1 MIDTIFKRSKPG
13 RGAKSQRL
21 QVQNANPMP
30 KMHCRKGAIGLPGV
44 SELEAVRHY
53 TGLSQMNF
61 SIDTQFYPLG
71 SCTMKYNPRAAHRFA
86 SDPAFLS
93 HHPHTPAAYSQGI
106 LSCLFELQDFLKQ
119 VTGMDAV
126 SLAPMAGAQGEFCGV
141 AMIKAYHEARGQGHR
156 HVMLVP
162 DTAHGTNPA
171 SAVICG
177 YDVVEVKTTVQGDV
191 DIPDLE
197 SKINDNIAG
206 IMLTNPS
213 TGGVFERNIELIA
226 KKIHAAGGLLYY
238 DGANL
243 NAMMGVAKPAV
254 MGFDVMHM
262 NLHKTFATPHGGGG
276 PGSGPVAC
284 QAHLTPYLPIP
295 YVIKK
300 EERYLWADK
309 STHPKTMGPVGA
321 FAGNVGILLRA
332 YIYARLLG
340 GQGILEAAELATLNA
355 NYLLSCLVDLGI
367 EAAYPGRRATHECLV
382 TFKKTA
388 KSTGVTAKD
397 IAKRLL
403 DYGVHAPTTYFPLV
417 VPECFLIEPT
427 ETESKQEIDRFVDI
441 MKTILD
447 EVKNAP
453 ELVKSAPHTMPVT
466 RLDDVKAARELDV
479 VFKCRG
485 E

>member
-1 MIDTIFKRSKPG
+1 MNETIFKRSKPG
-13 RGAKSQRL
+13 RGAKSQRIRVPASL
-21 QVQNANPMP
+21 ALPVE
-30 KMHCRKGAIGLPGV
+30 HCRKGVIGLPGV

-53 TGLSQMNF
+53 TGLSQKNF

-86 SDPAFLS
+86 SYPEFLA
-93 HHPHTPAAYSQGI
+93 HHPHTPAMYSQGI

-119 VTGMDAV
+119 VTGMDGV
-126 SLAPMAGAQGEFCGV
+126 SLAPMAGAQGEFSGV
-141 AMIKAYHEARGQGHR
+141 AMIKAYHEARGEGRR
-156 HVMLVP
+156 HIMLVP

-177 YDVVEVKTTVQGDV
+177 YDVVEVKTTAQGDV
-191 DIPDLE
+191 DMQDLD
-197 SKINDNIAG
+197 SKINDSIAG

-226 KKIHAAGGLLYY
+226 KKIHTAGGLLYY

-243 NAMMGVAKPAV
+243 NAMMGVAKPAT

-276 PGSGPVAC
+276 PGAGPVAC
-284 QAHLTPYLPIP
+284 QAHLIPYLPVP
-295 YVIKK
+295 YVIQK
-300 EERYLWADK
+300 EGHYLWADK
-309 STHPKTMGPVGA
+309 HSHPTTMGPVGA

-340 GQGILEAAELATLNA
+340 GQGILEAAELSTLNA
-355 NYLLSCLVDLGI
+355 NYLLSCLVDLGV
-367 EAAYPGRRATHECLV
+367 EAAYPGRRATHECLL
-382 TFKKTA
+382 TFKKGA

-403 DYGVHAPTTYFPLV
+403 DYGIHAPTTYFPLV

-427 ETESKQEIDRFVDI
+427 ETESKQEIDRFISV
-441 MKTILD
+441 MKTILEEIKD
-447 EVKNAP
+447 NP
-453 ELVKSAPHTMPVT
+453 DLVKTAPHTMPVT

-479 VFKCRG
+479 VYR
-485 E
+485 